1 MNNTAKTTI
10 LALAIIGA
18 AIMSGCLGGDPVAT
32 TNYVQPST
40 TIEQATPQESNDLEL
55 QLNETAHNKHTIVI
69 VDNPLRQNSY
79 SWEYCGMEEDILA
92 PQGKV
97 FIFVFAGIGNMGLDR
112 DYRGAM
118 DFSLTDSN
126 NRRYDAEICLDANAM
141 ELMQELYKDQIMTGW
156 VMFEVPE
163 DATGLKVQYD
173 FGSVW
178 SGTKLAS
185 WDLNM

>member
-1 MNNTAKTTI
+1 
-10 LALAIIGA
+10 
-18 AIMSGCLGGDPVAT
+18 
-32 TNYVQPST
+32 
-40 TIEQATPQESNDLEL
+40 
-55 QLNETAHNKHTIVI
+55 
-69 VDNPLRQNSY
+69 
-79 SWEYCGMEEDILA
+79 
-92 PQGKV
+92 
-97 FIFVFAGIGNMGLDR
+97 MGLDR

-126 NRRYDAEICLDANAM
+126 NRRYDAEVCLDANAM